1 MILSLTHK
9 FLFIHVYKV
18 AGTSIVQAF
27 GNKDIRKILGKEHPR
42 TMDLFLRCSG
52 VNPRFVWM
60 HDHALAKDLRSMM
73 RAQTFNSLYKVGFV
87 RNPWDLQ
94 LSLYKYNIKYP
105 KLQVAKQDFSSFERF
120 IMSAADDEFP
130 MGQQKRFLFDD
141 EGTQLVDFV
150 GRYENLENDLRK
162 MCRRI
167 GLEDT
172 ELGHHNATEHA
183 HWSTYYTREMFDKVR
198 RHAKADIA
206 AFGYADDPAAYAI
219 H

>member
-1 MILSLTHK
+1 MILSLLHK

-18 AGTSIVQAF
+18 AGTSIVQAL
-27 GNKDIRKILGKEHPR
+27 GKTDIRKTLGKDHPK
-42 TMDLFLRCSG
+42 TMCLFLRCSG

-60 HDHALAKDLRSMM
+60 PDHALAKNVRPMM
-73 RAQTFNSLYKVGFV
+73 RERTFNSLFKVGFV

-94 LSLYKYNIKYP
+94 LSLYKYNLKYP
-105 KLQVAKQDFSSFERF
+105 RLQIAGRDFSSFENF
-120 IMSAADDEFP
+120 LMSAPDDEFP

-141 EGTQLVDFV
+141 DGAQLVDFI
-150 GRYENLENDLRK
+150 GRFENLHEDFRA
-162 MCRRI
+162 MCREI

-172 ELGHHNATEHA
+172 KLEHHNATEHA
-183 HWSTYYTREMFDKVR
+183 HWSTYYSRKMFEKVR
-198 RHAKADIA
+198 RHARADIA